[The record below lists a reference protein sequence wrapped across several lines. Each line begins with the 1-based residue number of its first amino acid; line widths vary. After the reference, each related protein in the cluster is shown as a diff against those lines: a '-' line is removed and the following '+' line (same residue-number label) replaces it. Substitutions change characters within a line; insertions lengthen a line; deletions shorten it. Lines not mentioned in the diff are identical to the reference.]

1 MNSSLHKT
9 RIAPTPS
16 GYLHIG
22 NIRSFLLARQLADE
36 MGASVLLRIDDLDR
50 DRVEDM
56 YIQDILDTLSVLG
69 INYEEGPAD
78 LQAFKDTWSQFH
90 RLPLYNAALDKLAG
104 KGHLFACVCSRA
116 DVRATP
122 DGVYPG
128 TCRHKNIPLDTPNV
142 TWRLRTSETLPLLV
156 NVLGEAPVSAM
167 LPGEM
172 TDLVVRKRNGF
183 PAYQLSSLVDDVH
196 FGVDLVVRGADLW
209 NSTLA
214 QLYIARL
221 LGYESFLGAHFLHHP
236 LIMDSDGEKMSK
248 SAGATSIQYLRAHGA
263 TAADIRRL
271 AGF

>member
-1 MNSSLHKT
+1 MNHVIHKT

-16 GYLHIG
+16 GYLHLG
-22 NIRSFLLARQLADE
+22 NVRSFLLTQELAHKL
-36 MGASVLLRIDDLDR
+36 GAGILLRIDDLDR
-50 DRVEDM
+50 DRVEDR
-56 YIQDILDTLSVLG
+56 YIKDIIDTLSMLG
-69 INYEEGPAD
+69 ITYNEGPAD
-78 LQAFKDTWSQFH
+78 LQEFKDIWSQVH
-90 RLPLYNAALDKLAG
+90 RQTLYTATLDTLVQN
-104 KGHLFACVCSRA
+104 GHLFACVCSRA

-128 TCRHKNIPLDTPNV
+128 TCRYKNISLDTPNV
-142 TWRLRTSETLPLLV
+142 SWRLHTREVLPLVV
-156 NVLGEAPVSAM
+156 NVLGESPVSES
-167 LPGEM
+167 LPAEM
-172 TDLVVRKRNGF
+172 TDFVVRKKNGF

-196 FGVDLVVRGADLW
+196 FGIDLVVRGADLW

-221 LGYESFLGAHFLHHP
+221 LGYESFMSAQFLHHP
-236 LIMDSDGEKMSK
+236 LITDSDGTKLSK